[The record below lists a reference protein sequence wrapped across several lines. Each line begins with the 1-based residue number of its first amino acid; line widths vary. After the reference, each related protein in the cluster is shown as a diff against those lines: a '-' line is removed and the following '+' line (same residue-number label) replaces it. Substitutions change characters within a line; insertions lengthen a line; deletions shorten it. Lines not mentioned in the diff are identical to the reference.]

1 MSIPFTQYLLPDG
14 RRTQV
19 LIDMPEDVEEIARRF
34 IASGGKYECEI
45 LTTGDVSIT
54 AVKRINGEEGDVAIA
69 VCPNG
74 PEVPAK
80 VDEVVRESEQFIE
93 AE

>member
-1 MSIPFTQYLLPDG
+1 MSVPFTQYLLPDG

-19 LIDMPEDVEEIARRF
+19 LIDMPEEVEGIARRF
-34 IASGGKYECEI
+34 IASGGRYECEI

-54 AVKRINGEEGDVAIA
+54 KRRGEEGDVAIA

-74 PEVPAK
+74 PEVPAN
-80 VDEVVRESEQFIE
+80 VDKVVRESEQYIG